1 MLRECS
7 ITTDWIDTRNIL
19 DILLIDLVLKL
30 FYIEEKKFT
39 ERANLVVG
47 RKNLNYSIS
56 DVQWHPLEG
65 KLRVWQ
71 PNS

>member
-1 MLRECS
+1 MFHNQSLNQYKECIS
-7 ITTDWIDTRNIL
+7 

-47 RKNLNYSIS
+47 RKNLNYSIT

-65 KLRVWQ
+65 KLWNWQ
-71 PNS
+71 PT

>member
-1 MLRECS
+1 MFHNHWLNRYKEY
-7 ITTDWIDTRNIL
+7 IL